1 MKSVLLILVFL
12 LTLCVCGCSRTPTIA
27 LSGVGVKTESSERA
41 KVDFDSQVKP
51 ILQQRCQPCHFNGGV
66 MYARLPFDRPATI
79 RTLGTKMFTRIKDER
94 EQRVIREFLEQK
106 E

>member
-1 MKSVLLILVFL
+1 MKSFLLMLVFL

-27 LSGVGVKTESSERA
+27 LSGVGVKTESSERT